1 MNEEEYQRRL
11 KWIELDYK
19 SHKDRVRM
27 IREIWELRLERNY
40 ECD

>member
-1 MNEEEYQRRL
+1 MDEEEFKNRLYQ
-11 KWIELDYK
+11 IEQAYKGHLD
-19 SHKDRVRM
+19 RTRM